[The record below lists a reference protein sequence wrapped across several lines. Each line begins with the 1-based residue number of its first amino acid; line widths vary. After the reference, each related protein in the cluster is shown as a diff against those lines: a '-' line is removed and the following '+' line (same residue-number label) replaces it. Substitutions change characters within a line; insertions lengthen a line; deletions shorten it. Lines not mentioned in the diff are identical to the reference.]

1 MDRKNDIRKEI
12 LLQAYAVRPLHLT
25 AERIQRDAKKAGY
38 DYTLAEV
45 KQELQFVA
53 DNGLLI
59 EIKDAL
65 GTAQVYRIHALGV
78 TYYEQHYAA

>member
-12 LLQAYAVRPLHLT
+12 LLQAYAVRPL
-25 AERIQRDAKKAGY
+25 AVSAQRIHRDAKKAGY
-38 DYTLAEV
+38 DYTLHEV
-45 KQELQFVA
+45 VEELQFVS

-59 EIKDAL
+59 EVKDPL
-65 GTAQVYRIHALGV
+65 VTATMYRIHALGV